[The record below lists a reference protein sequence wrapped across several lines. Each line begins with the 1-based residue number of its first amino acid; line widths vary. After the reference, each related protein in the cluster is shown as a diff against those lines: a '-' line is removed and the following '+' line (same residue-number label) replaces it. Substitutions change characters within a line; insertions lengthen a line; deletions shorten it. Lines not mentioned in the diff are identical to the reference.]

1 MLRLMAKIQ
10 KLGIAALVALFWF
23 FSSSLTA
30 QDVKIY
36 VSPHNLNLTITKIN
50 NSIDKNG
57 WKKLELNE
65 YHTSPRSKRKF
76 QGVVFIISFEH
87 DAVKELVAC
96 EPTTMLDM
104 PLKISIWEED
114 GDVFISYLDARTL
127 RRRFALQ
134 DCDDIIDEINRALIR
149 IVNDAIRKR

>member
-1 MLRLMAKIQ
+1 MQ
-10 KLGIAALVALFWF
+10 KLGVAACAALVWF
-23 FSSSLTA
+23 LSFSVSA

-57 WKKLELNE
+57 WKKLDLKE
-65 YHTSPRSKRKF
+65 YHTSPRTKRKY
-76 QGVVFIISFEH
+76 QGVVFIVRFEM
-87 DAVKELVAC
+87 DAMKELVAC

-104 PLKISIWEED
+104 PLKISVWEED

-127 RRRFALQ
+127 RRRFALR
-134 DCDDIIDEINRALIR
+134 DCDDVIDKLNKALIR